1 MRGRTLLIAGLLTVV
16 YAGQA
21 AANESTG
28 IAGSEHDLSGN
39 TYDNG
44 EVCVYCHTPHGSN
57 AGVEAPLWNKP
68 AYTGTYTSYSST
80 TIDGDVLAVGSVSIA
95 CLTCH
100 DGTQAMDAVVNAP
113 GMGNGTGFLGDGAL
127 MGAGEVAMLGTD
139 LSNDHP
145 IGIQYSGFDSGSGM
159 VDEDFKGTDDG
170 LQTTTINGG
179 PVWWVDTEETPNV
192 SRDKSDMILY
202 SRLND
207 AVGGSGNVEPF
218 VECASCHD
226 PHNAT
231 EAGVQTLDGS
241 GQPIPVM
248 EGDGV
253 TQATHEDGDLVWE
266 MTSTSVNFLRM
277 SNAGSAICLACHVK

>member
-28 IAGSEHDLSGN
+28 IVGSEHDLSGN

-68 AYTGTYTSYSST
+68 AYTATYTSYSST

-113 GMGNGTGFLGDGAL
+113 GMGNGTGNL
-127 MGAGEVAMLGTD
+127 
-139 LSNDHP
+139 
-145 IGIQYSGFDSGSGM
+145 GSGAVM
-159 VDEDFKGTDDG
+159 
-170 LQTTTINGG
+170 
-179 PVWWVDTEETPNV
+179 
-192 SRDKSDMILY
+192 
-202 SRLND
+202 D
-207 AVGGSGNVEPF
+207 AG
-218 VECASCHD
+218 
-226 PHNAT
+226 
-231 EAGVQTLDGS
+231 
-241 GQPIPVM
+241 
-248 EGDGV
+248 
-253 TQATHEDGDLVWE
+253 
-266 MTSTSVNFLRM
+266 
-277 SNAGSAICLACHVK
+277 